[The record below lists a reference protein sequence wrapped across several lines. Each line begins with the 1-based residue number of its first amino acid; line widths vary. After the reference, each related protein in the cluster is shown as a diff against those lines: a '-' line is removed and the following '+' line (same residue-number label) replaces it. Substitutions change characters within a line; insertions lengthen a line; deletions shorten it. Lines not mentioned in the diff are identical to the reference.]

1 MQKSSFLWVAHIR
14 KLYYEKIDSE
24 NPDKMCL
31 SLWLLV
37 LMYTVITVNSSAK
50 KHVCFLLVFIF
61 CNNVEVICILFSWIE
76 LQDDSIIQLRFDPVL
91 GYAANHSTWMRLLH
105 CGNLRLDRC
114 FSWWSLQNEQ
124 SVVEPQILLWL
135 GHKSNL
141 ISFQLFFFLPQMN
154 QQDRGRF
161 KGRRRKQNKP
171 NKNLFLWMSEMLFK
185 NMQNNLGPWLFWSGI
200 KQ

>member
-141 ISFQLFFFLPQMN
+141 ISFQLFFFYHKWINKTEAGSREEEENKTN
-154 QQDRGRF
+154 QTKTSFFECQRCCL
-161 KGRRRKQNKP
+161 KICKII
-171 NKNLFLWMSEMLFK
+171 W
-185 NMQNNLGPWLFWSGI
+185 GPGYFEVV
-200 KQ
+200 